1 MITTFVVLVVVVG
14 AVWYFVEK
22 NKKTLDVNKDGKLDV
37 NDVKIAVE
45 EVKADVKKVE
55 EAIVADVKKV
65 EEAVVADVKK
75 VEEKVKK
82 VAAKAKKAAA
92 PKATPKAKK

>member
-1 MITTFVVLVVVVG
+1 MITTFVVLVIAVG

-22 NKKTLDVNKDGKLDV
+22 NKKSLDVNKDGKLDT

-45 EVKADVKKVE
+45 EVK
-55 EAIVADVKKV
+55 ADVKKV

-92 PKATPKAKK
+92 PKAKK

>member
-1 MITTFVVLVVVVG
+1 MITTFVVLVIAVG

-22 NKKTLDVNKDGKLDV
+22 NKKALDVNKDGKLDA

-45 EVKADVKKVE
+45 EVK
-55 EAIVADVKKV
+55 ADVKKV

-92 PKATPKAKK
+92 PKAKK

>member
-1 MITTFVVLVVVVG
+1 MITTFVVLVIVVA
-14 AVWYFVEK
+14 AVWYFIEK
-22 NKKTLDVNKDGKLDV
+22 NKKSLDVNKDGRLDA

-55 EAIVADVKKV
+55 ET
-65 EEAVVADVKK
+65 VVADVKK